1 MLDIK
6 YIREHAKKVK
16 QAIKNRNKK
25 ADVDKILELDKERR
39 ELIAKIDAK
48 RAEQKALSYSPPAPS
63 SVIPVKAGI
72 QNTKAKEIKLEI
84 KKGDVRLKEVDALL
98 ATLVPA
104 IPNIPLPDVPVGKDE
119 NDNEVMRVVGKPPK
133 LDFEPK
139 DHLALG
145 EALGIIDVERA
156 AKISGNRFCYLKGGA
171 AQLQMALIQYVYD
184 IAMQHDFTPIIPPV
198 IVKRETASASGHPEA
213 VGDEAYHLDQDDQFL
228 VGTSEQSI
236 LPMYRDEILDEN
248 ILPVRYLG
256 YSTCFRREAG
266 SYGKDMR
273 GILRQHQF
281 DKLEMF
287 VFCKPEDSEREH
299 ERILRVEEELMQGL
313 ELPYRVVKLCTGDM
327 GFPSA
332 KTYDIE
338 TWLPSQN
345 KYRET
350 HSTSNC
356 TDYQTRNL
364 NIKFRR
370 SSVIANPSVIA
381 SEAKQSHQKPS
392 TEFVH
397 ALNGT
402 AFALGRIIIAI
413 MENFQQ
419 KDGSILVPK
428 ALHKYSGMKIIK

>member
-6 YIREHAKKVK
+6 FIRENTALVKKS
-16 QAIKNRNKK
+16 IKNRNKK
-25 ADVDKILELDKERR
+25 ADVDKILELDEKRR
-39 ELIAKIDAK
+39 KLIAEVDAK
-48 RAEQKALSYSPPAPS
+48 RSEQKSVSVSPPAGGG
-63 SVIPVKAGI
+63 AGGGWSE
-72 QNTKAKEIKLEI
+72 KAKKLKEQIKES
-84 KKGDVRLKEVDALL
+84 DVRLKEVEYLL
-98 ATLVPA
+98 ATLLPAVP
-104 IPNIPLPDVPVGKDE
+104 NVPLPDVPIGKDDK
-119 NDNEVMRVVGKPPK
+119 DNEVMRTVGEPPK
-133 LDFEPK
+133 FDFEPK

-156 AKISGNRFCYLKGGA
+156 VKISGNRFCYLKGGA
-171 AQLQMALIQYVYD
+171 ARLQMALIQYVYD
-184 IAMQHDFTPIIPPV
+184 VTLKHAFIPVIPPV
-198 IVKRETASASGHPEA
+198 IVKRVTAAGSGHPEA
-213 VGDEAYHLDQDDQFL
+213 TGDEAYHLNADDMFL

-236 LPMYRDEILDEN
+236 LPMYRDEILDEAQ
-248 ILPVRYLG
+248 LPIRYLG

-287 VFCKPEDSEREH
+287 VFCKPEDSEHEH
-299 ERILRVEEELMQGL
+299 ERILRIEEELMQGL

-356 TDYQTRNL
+356 TDYQTRNF

-370 SSVIANPSVIA
+370 ISPPSP
-381 SEAKQSHQKPS
+381 KGGRGDLQY
-392 TEFVH
+392 VH

-413 MENFQQ
+413 MENNQQ
-419 KDGSILVPK
+419 TDRSIIVPK
-428 ALHKYSGMKIIK
+428 ILQKYCGMKILK

>member
-1 MLDIK
+1 LKKGGGGDFS
-6 YIREHAKKVK
+6 EAKKLK
-16 QAIKNRNKK
+16 EQIK
-25 ADVDKILELDKERR
+25 EGE
-39 ELIAKIDAK
+39 
-48 RAEQKALSYSPPAPS
+48 
-63 SVIPVKAGI
+63 G
-72 QNTKAKEIKLEI
+72 
-84 KKGDVRLKEVDALL
+84 RLKEVEELL
-98 ATLVPA
+98 AGLLASV
-104 IPNIPLPDVPVGKDE
+104 PNIPLPDVPVGKDE
-119 NDNEVMRVVGKPPK
+119 NDNEVMRTVGKPPK
-133 LDFEPK
+133 FNFEPK

-145 EALGIIDVERA
+145 EALNIIDVERA

-171 AQLQMALIQYVYD
+171 ARLQMALIQYVYE
-184 IAMQHDFTPIIPPV
+184 IALQHDFNPIIPPV
-198 IVKRETASASGHPEA
+198 IIKRKTASGSGHPEA
-213 VGDEAYHLDQDDQFL
+213 VGDEAYHLDQDDMFL

-236 LPMYRDEILDEN
+236 LPMYRDEILDEAQ
-248 ILPVRYLG
+248 LPIRYLG

-287 VFCKPEDSEREH
+287 VFCRPEDSEHEH
-299 ERILRVEEELMQGL
+299 ERLLRVEEELMQGL

-356 TDYQTRNL
+356 TDYQARNF

-370 SSVIANPSVIA
+370 KISPERSRGAT
-381 SEAKQSHQKPS
+381 

-397 ALNGT
+397 TLNGT

-419 KDGSILVPK
+419 KDGSIIVPRILQK
-428 ALHKYSGMKIIK
+428 FCGMKKVEK